1 MRAAA
6 HGMQADCDALRQENE
21 RMRRDNERF
30 VRIID
35 SGDWGRGRVAEL
47 VQAGQ
52 ILKQER
58 DQLRQLMAHL
68 RSDYEAVERAKVAQ
82 QEELVALKER
92 MKKKGAA
99 NNRMLVKVCAVS
111 WQGRQACS
119 GWKASDFPRM
129 QEDIPV
135 FLRQVMIAVTRC

>member
-1 MRAAA
+1 
-6 HGMQADCDALRQENE
+6 MQADCNALRQENE

-35 SGDWGRGRVAEL
+35 SGEWGRGRVAEL

-58 DQLRQLMAHL
+58 DQLCQLMTHL

-99 NNRMLVKVCAVS
+99 NNRMLVKVCFVARV
-111 WQGRQACS
+111 WHGTMVEGNNRER
-119 GWKASDFPRM
+119 F
-129 QEDIPV
+129 V
-135 FLRQVMIAVTRC
+135 